1 MPPRQKLELADCVDR
16 VVHMFN
22 VEKMSCKNIAEQLKK
37 DGVDV
42 SYSTV
47 ARTVRL
53 NNSEVER
60 HRLRIREKN
69 LAMEAMKEDLHNES
83 STHLEQTVLMN
94 SMLMDKLIRQL
105 DDEELSGKEAESLT
119 YQVASI
125 SKTLLDFEK
134 LKDSRGFAIEEA
146 KNRINKAIQK
156 LLKERDPELLIRL
169 ITIIQEMKIEQQK
182 KGGNITITHEGV
194 KY

>member
-16 VVHMFN
+16 VIHMFN
-22 VEKMSCKNIAEQLKK
+22 VEKMSCKDISSQLKK
-37 DGVDV
+37 DGVSV

-53 NNSEVER
+53 NNNEIER
-60 HRLRIREKN
+60 QRLRMQETR
-69 LAMEAMKEDLHNES
+69 LAMEAMKEDLYNES

-94 SMLMDKLIRQL
+94 SMLKDRLIRTL
-105 DDEELSGKEAESLT
+105 SDEELSGKEAESLT

-134 LKDSRGFAIEEA
+134 LKDSRGLAIDEA
-146 KNRINKAIQK
+146 KKAIDK
-156 LLKERDPELLIRL
+156 SLREFLKERDPELLLRL
-169 ITIIQEMKIEQQK
+169 VTLVKEMKIEQQR
-182 KGGNITITHEGV
+182 KGGKLIITSNTGQ
-194 KY
+194 